1 VRFSKGNATILD
13 AVLIKPP
20 PPFTSILQ
28 RNRKHDCDC
37 GHIESLI
44 QAPVDGKE
52 RPTPTSHTIGDVRH
66 RSQVGRGLAFEPEEA
81 NMKRSGCGRAI
92 IETALIV
99 VLLTGSANV
108 VNSETQPQAERN
120 KAPDHLIYSVKGA
133 DLYQAYC
140 ASCHGSGGKGDGPVA
155 LVLKTAPSDLTA
167 ISRRNHGRFPA
178 KRLEI
183 IIAADDLIAAHGNRE
198 MPIWGP
204 IFHQVEW
211 DQDLGAVR
219 LQNLI
224 KYLESIQ
231 AK

>member
-1 VRFSKGNATILD
+1 MATT
-13 AVLIKPP
+13 AG
-20 PPFTSILQ
+20 T
-28 RNRKHDCDC
+28 
-37 GHIESLI
+37 
-44 QAPVDGKE
+44 A
-52 RPTPTSHTIGDVRH
+52 SHSIGDVRH
-66 RSQVGRGLAFEPEEA
+66 RSLVGRGLAFEAEEA
-81 NMKRSGCGRAI
+81 NMKRSSGGRAI
-92 IETALIV
+92 IETALMV
-99 VLLTGSANV
+99 VLLTASANV
-108 VNSETQPQAERN
+108 VNSEETQPQAERN

-140 ASCHGSGGKGDGPVA
+140 APCHGSGGKGDGPIA

-167 ISRRNHGRFPA
+167 ITRRNHGVFPA